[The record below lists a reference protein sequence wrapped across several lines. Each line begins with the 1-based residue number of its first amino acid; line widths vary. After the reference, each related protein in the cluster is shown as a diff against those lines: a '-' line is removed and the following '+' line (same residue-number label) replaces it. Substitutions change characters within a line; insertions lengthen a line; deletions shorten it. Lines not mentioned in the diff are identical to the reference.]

1 VKPAVS
7 ATRSASLAA
16 EPGSSSASP
25 VAPSSAVPV
34 PAGYRR
40 VGGAAQG
47 ISVAAP
53 ASWVAV
59 DLAKETIESAAS
71 KLDVHGLSASTLVQ
85 DMETLQKLHGV
96 FVIDGKA
103 AVDSPQHVTPNLNA
117 YCTSSGVTDVGAAGV
132 PLMKTLGAAEFAK
145 LGATNITQKD
155 IEIGGLAGVESS
167 YQLSS
172 ASAGTIYESQLEVL
186 PKPDKACFVTVTGGS
201 EGNVVSVAAAT
212 AQFP

>member
-1 VKPAVS
+1 
-7 ATRSASLAA
+7 
-16 EPGSSSASP
+16 
-25 VAPSSAVPV
+25 
-34 PAGYRR
+34 
-40 VGGAAQG
+40 
-47 ISVAAP
+47 
-53 ASWVAV
+53 
-59 DLAKETIESAAS
+59 
-71 KLDVHGLSASTLVQ
+71 
-85 DMETLQKLHGV
+85 M
-96 FVIDGKA
+96 KA
-103 AVDSPQHVTPNLNA
+103 
-117 YCTSSGVTDVGAAGV
+117 
-132 PLMKTLGAAEFAK
+132 LGPAEFAK